1 MLAVP
6 RAKELAMSD
15 PIVPLPGEERSEP
28 PTPRQDHAVL
38 AWLAVEADLPAAVQ
52 LHLLDA
58 LSAWSPLMGPHLFPT
73 EPEAGPD
80 SDVRQLLEAMWWRRG
95 EQAGDAPWPDKVA
108 LNELCGRL
116 GLAIAALSWPIPRLP
131 RPRSAGA

>member
-1 MLAVP
+1 
-6 RAKELAMSD
+6 MSD
-15 PIVPLPGEERSEP
+15 PIVPPPGDEPSEP

-80 SDVRQLLEAMWWRRG
+80 CDIGQLLEAMWWRRSQ
-95 EQAGDAPWPDKVA
+95 QAVDVPWADKVA

-116 GLAIAALSWPIPRLP
+116 GLAIAELRTPIPPLP